1 MAETVW
7 SVNRKERFEKV
18 SIGIGCESTE
28 GNMSKKKQIKPGW
41 PGRYFEDFEVGD
53 VYRSRFGRTVTEVDN
68 QLFTHL
74 TLNTNPLHFD
84 AEFSARTQWGQ
95 ILVNS
100 TFTLAL
106 IVGMSVPDVSE
117 NAMANLGW
125 ENIRLL
131 NPVFV
136 GDTLYCET
144 EVLEKRPSNSRPE
157 VGIVR
162 VRSRGI
168 NQEGKVVIDFTR
180 SVMVYKKD
188 HAPAKDFFPEFEE
201 ES

>member
-1 MAETVW
+1 MADSKTIKSGWEG
-7 SVNRKERFEKV
+7 RF
-18 SIGIGCESTE
+18 
-28 GNMSKKKQIKPGW
+28 
-41 PGRYFEDFEVGD
+41 YEDFEVGD
-53 VYRSRFGRTVTEVDN
+53 VYRSRYGRTVTEMDN
-68 QLFTHL
+68 TLFTGL

-84 AEFSARTQWGQ
+84 ARFAEQTKWKQ

-106 IVGMSVPDVSE
+106 VVGMSVPDVSQ

-125 ENIRLL
+125 EEVTLP

-144 EVLEKRPSNSRPE
+144 EVLSKRESRTYPE
-157 VGIVR
+157 AGIVQ

-168 NQEGKVVIDFTR
+168 NQDGKVVIDFKR

-188 HAPAKDFFPEFEE
+188 AAPSRGLFPEVEE
-201 ES
+201 

>member
-1 MAETVW
+1 MADSKNIKSGWEG
-7 SVNRKERFEKV
+7 RF
-18 SIGIGCESTE
+18 
-28 GNMSKKKQIKPGW
+28 
-41 PGRYFEDFEVGD
+41 YEDFELGD
-53 VYRSRFGRTVTEVDN
+53 VYRSPYGRTVTEMDN
-68 QLFTHL
+68 TLFTGL

-84 AEFSARTQWGQ
+84 ARLAEQTKWKQ

-106 IVGMSVPDVSE
+106 VVGMSVPDVSQ

-125 ENIRLL
+125 EEVTLP

-144 EVLEKRPSNSRPE
+144 EVLSKRESRSYPE
-157 VGIVR
+157 AGIVQ

-168 NQEGKVVIDFTR
+168 NQDGEIVIDLKR

-188 HAPAKDFFPEFEE
+188 AAPSRGLFPEVQE
-201 ES
+201 

>member
-1 MAETVW
+1 MA
-7 SVNRKERFEKV
+7 KENTQV
-18 SIGIGCESTE
+18 IT
-28 GNMSKKKQIKPGW
+28 GW
-41 PGRYFEDFEVGD
+41 EGRYYEDFEAGD
-53 VYRSRFGRTVTEVDN
+53 IYRSRFGRTVTELDN
-68 QLFTHL
+68 SMFTHL

-84 AEFSARTQWGQ
+84 ARLTEQTKWKQ

-106 IVGMSVPDVSE
+106 VVGMSVPDVSE

-125 ENIRLL
+125 EEVKLP

-136 GDTLYCET
+136 GDTIYCET
-144 EVLEKRPSNSRPE
+144 EVLSKRESKSYPE
-157 VGIVR
+157 AGIVR

-168 NQEGKVVIDFTR
+168 NQDGKVVIDFKR

-188 HAPAKDFFPEFEE
+188 SYPGQDLFPEIERE
-201 ES
+201 

>member
-1 MAETVW
+1 MVPESEKRIKLGW
-7 SVNRKERFEKV
+7 QGRF
-18 SIGIGCESTE
+18 
-28 GNMSKKKQIKPGW
+28 
-41 PGRYFEDFEVGD
+41 YEDFEAED
-53 VYRSRFGRTVTEVDN
+53 FYRSRFGRTVTETDN

-74 TLNTNPLHFD
+74 TMNTNPLHFD
-84 AEFSARTQWGQ
+84 AEYTSRTKWGQ

-106 IVGMSVPDVSE
+106 VVGMSVTDVSE

-125 ENIRLL
+125 EEVKLP

-144 EVLEKRPSNSRPE
+144 EVLGKRESKSYPE
-157 VGIVR
+157 AGIVK

-168 NQEGKVVIDFTR
+168 NQDGKVVIDFVR
-180 SVMVYKKD
+180 SIMVYKKGSS
-188 HAPAKDFFPEFEE
+188 PGSGGFPEVQED
-201 ES
+201 

>member
-1 MAETVW
+1 MADLK
-7 SVNRKERFEKV
+7 R
-18 SIGIGCESTE
+18 
-28 GNMSKKKQIKPGW
+28 QIKTGW
-41 PGRYFEDFEVGD
+41 EGRYYEDFEAGD
-53 VYRSRFGRTVTEVDN
+53 IYRSQFGRTVTEVDN
-68 QLFTHL
+68 SLFTHL

-84 AEFSARTQWGQ
+84 ARLTEQTKWKQ

-106 IVGMSVPDVSE
+106 VVGMSVPDVSQ

-125 ENIRLL
+125 EEIKLP

-136 GDTLYCET
+136 GDTIYCET
-144 EVLEKRPSNSRPE
+144 EVLSKRVSRSYPE
-157 VGIVR
+157 AGIVR

-168 NQEGKVVIDFTR
+168 NQDGKVVIDFSR

-188 HAPAKDFFPEFEE
+188 ASPGKGLFPEVEAGDTDGA
-201 ES
+201 

>member
-1 MAETVW
+1 MA
-7 SVNRKERFEKV
+7 KENTQV
-18 SIGIGCESTE
+18 IT
-28 GNMSKKKQIKPGW
+28 GW
-41 PGRYFEDFEVGD
+41 EGRYYEDFEAGD
-53 VYRSRFGRTVTEVDN
+53 IYRSRFGRTVTELDN
-68 QLFTHL
+68 SMFTHL

-84 AEFSARTQWGQ
+84 ARLTEQTKWKQ

-106 IVGMSVPDVSE
+106 VVGMSVPDVSE

-125 ENIRLL
+125 EEVKLP

-136 GDTLYCET
+136 GDTIYCET
-144 EVLEKRPSNSRPE
+144 EVLSKRESKSYPE
-157 VGIVR
+157 AGIVR

-168 NQEGKVVIDFTR
+168 NQDGKVVIDFKR

-188 HAPAKDFFPEFEE
+188 SYPGQDLFPEIEGE
-201 ES
+201 

>member
-1 MAETVW
+1 MADTTKQVVASWEG
-7 SVNRKERFEKV
+7 RF
-18 SIGIGCESTE
+18 
-28 GNMSKKKQIKPGW
+28 
-41 PGRYFEDFEVGD
+41 YEDFEVGH
-53 VYRSRFGRTVTEVDN
+53 VYRSAYGRTVTEMDN
-68 QLFTHL
+68 SMFTHL
-74 TLNTNPLHFD
+74 TMNTNPLHFD
-84 AEFSARTQWGQ
+84 AHLAGQTKWKQ

-106 IVGMSVPDVSE
+106 VVGMSVPDVSQ

-125 ENIRLL
+125 EDIKLS

-144 EVLEKRPSNSRPE
+144 EVLGKRESNTYPGA
-157 VGIVR
+157 GIVQ

-168 NQEGKVVIDFTR
+168 NQDGKVVIVFKR

-188 HAPAKDFFPEFEE
+188 AHPGQDLFPQVEGE
-201 ES
+201 